1 MSIDFTQLRGLT
13 ARRLVTALQRD
24 GFTLARRK
32 GATRFFKHPD
42 GRCVTIHL
50 HSPGQILPIGTL
62 QEIIENEARWTE
74 DDLRRLRLIAR

>member
-1 MSIDFTQLRGLT
+1 MPIDYTQLRGLT
-13 ARRLVTALQRD
+13 ARRLVTALHRD

-50 HSPGQILPIGTL
+50 HNPGQILPIGTL

-74 DDLRRLRLIAR
+74 DDLRRLRLLSR